1 MHMLN
6 ILVTIPK
13 LSAVFDTF
21 FDDKRIKELESI
33 GNVIWNVS
41 EKQFTKE
48 ELTEKLK
55 DIDVCVTGWGTPV
68 MEEEVLANANRLR
81 LIAHTGGS
89 VKPYVTD
96 ACFEREIRVVS
107 GNTVFAESVA
117 EGVIAYALTSLRDI
131 PKFSDE
137 LKQGIWPEHFYNRGL
152 LERKVGIVGYG
163 MIARYVVSMLKPFH
177 CEIKVFS
184 RHIATAELEKHQME
198 KATLEEIFST
208 CDIISIHSGMT
219 PENYH
224 IITEELLNCMK
235 PGTLLINTARGAII
249 DEVALI
255 KVLNRKEI
263 HAALDVYET
272 EPLPPNHPLLEC
284 ENALLLPHMG
294 GPTIDRRLSVTSSV
308 IADIHNFLEGKSL
321 ICEISAA
328 YAAKM
333 SMY

>member
-1 MHMLN
+1 MLN

-13 LSAVFDTF
+13 LSEVFPTF
-21 FDDKRIKELESI
+21 FDDIRIKELESI

-41 EKQFTKE
+41 DKQFTKE
-48 ELTEKLK
+48 EFAEKLK
-55 DIDVCVTGWGTPV
+55 DIDICVTGWGTPV
-68 MEEEVLANANRLR
+68 MEEEVFAYANRLR
-81 LIAHTGGS
+81 FIAHTGGS
-89 VKPYVTD
+89 VKPYITD
-96 ACFEREIRVVS
+96 ACYERGIRVVS
-107 GNTVFAESVA
+107 GNSVFAESVA
-117 EGVIAYALTSLRDI
+117 EGVIAYALASLRDI
-131 PKFSDE
+131 PKFSYE
-137 LKQGIWPEHFYNRGL
+137 LKQGIWPPQFYNRGL

-177 CEIKVFS
+177 CGIKVYS
-184 RHIATAELEKHQME
+184 RHIAKEELEQHQME

-224 IITEELLNCMK
+224 LITEELLNRMK

-249 DEVALI
+249 DEEALI
-255 KVLNRKEI
+255 KVLNRKDI
-263 HAALDVYET
+263 YAALDVYET
-272 EPLPPNHPLLEC
+272 EPLPPNHPLLLC

-308 IADIHNFLEGKSL
+308 IADIHNFLEEKPL
-321 ICEISAA
+321 LCEITAS